1 MNIDKELQK
10 MKNYLED
17 NIKIRPIEIAD
28 YSLGGKHL
36 TFYEFCMID
45 DKMTRLDYSFRIAH
59 FDKPEENYA
68 NAEYF
73 MYVSADYKNG
83 GKGYGSAYNSIEDFI
98 NDETVKELVGGVE
111 DIEEDI
117 EVLDGQMSLFE
128 EETTKEP
135 GTIEEIRFN
144 FDDLEENND
153 PIEDLLSYGIDK
165 YYYEMLKARGCMT
178 FNAIKEELLKL
189 PKYKEYMEKFGN
201 YLRGI
206 LPQTTFEE
214 LGNDFNKR
222 CLIKTDTI
230 GYRINGN
237 RQQYTAYCLQQYMKT
252 TEHKSLF

>member
-10 MKNYLED
+10 MKDYLED
-17 NIKIRPIEIAD
+17 NIKIRPIEITD

-36 TFYEFCMID
+36 TFYKFCMID
-45 DKMTRLDYSFRIAH
+45 NKMTRLDYSFRIAH

-83 GKGYGSAYNSIEDFI
+83 GKGYGSAYNSIADFI

-111 DIEEDI
+111 DIEEEI
-117 EVLDGQMSLFE
+117 EVLDGQISLFDEAPIE
-128 EETTKEP
+128 ERK
-135 GTIEEIRFN
+135 IEEIQFN
-144 FDDLEENND
+144 FDNLEQD
-153 PIEDLLSYGIDK
+153 PIEELLSYGIDK

-189 PKYKEYMEKFGN
+189 PKYKEYMEKFGK
-201 YLRGI
+201 YLKSI
-206 LPQTTFEE
+206 LPQTTYEE
-214 LGNDFNKR
+214 LGNDFNKK
-222 CLIKTDTI
+222 CLIKTDTL

-237 RQQYTAYCLQQYMKT
+237 RQQYTAYCLQQYTKT
-252 TEHKSLF
+252 TEKKSLFN